1 MIRAEAKPIPV
12 LTRLM
17 GAAHRIRKAVIDRL
31 RWPDRLLKEADD
43 AGVFK
48 RYDLD
53 ERAGARR

>member
-17 GAAHRIRKAVIDRL
+17 GAAQRVCKAVIDRL

-43 AGVFK
+43 AGVLKFPK
-48 RYDLD
+48 GR
-53 ERAGARR
+53 